1 MKWRCTDCFGMPTF
15 CTSCCRSFHLR
26 APFHR
31 IEEWNGQTFYPSAMR
46 KTGLVLHMEHASM
59 PCPGMVVE
67 SPSLTGQALPVTPDT
82 AKVTSES
89 VSNPKSGHDI
99 LDPFDLSMISAALD
113 SPTDSHT
120 DNVPSTSEDDTIPTQ
135 TQSNQPSPY
144 VSYFFY
150 NAFSYIFPAIIQI
163 MLVMMMTLT
172 KWNLILLVFRIHSS
186 SYRKDM
192 TFTIMSG

>member
-46 KTGLVLHMEHASM
+46 KTGLALYMEHGAM

-67 SPSLTGQALPVTPDT
+67 PPSHTSQPLPAALDT
-82 AKVTSES
+82 AKATSES
-89 VSNPKSGHDI
+89 ASNPKSGHDI

-113 SPTDSHT
+113 STIEEHT
-120 DNVPSTSEDDTIPTQ
+120 DKFPSTSEDDTLPTQ
-135 TQSNQPSPY
+135 TKSNQPSPY
-144 VSYFFY
+144 VLCFFPNALSYR
-150 NAFSYIFPAIIQI
+150 FSAMIKI
-163 MLVMMMTLT
+163 MSETMMTLT
-172 KWNLILLVFRIHSS
+172 KWNLILPVFLIHSS
-186 SYRKDM
+186 SYLKDM